1 MVRICGMCKGRR
13 PLPNSTC
20 SLLQRSHNNFSMFF
34 SSLANSDGFDFDP
47 MTSSGSQ
54 QPYSIPSSGGWWQSM
69 QGHHYKLHGKWQ

>member
-1 MVRICGMCKGRR
+1 
-13 PLPNSTC
+13 
-20 SLLQRSHNNFSMFF
+20 MFF